1 MNNEDQF
8 IGYLINVGVT
18 TCRLFGVREDES
30 LKELSVNSYG
40 ILPENEGYFVEIIN
54 QINER
59 IVKTINSD
67 AFLIK
72 VIVDSKFADLFESE
86 IELKEFIREFYV
98 QTNLYFNILTQD
110 QTERNLEKLFGE
122 IKEDTAIIN
131 IGRNYI
137 DIMTIKNRNVDSI
150 SLKYSLRELDVFL
163 LNKKYPEKLT
173 EADIDKIKAK
183 ISKEIKK
190 SIKNVSVT
198 KAIII
203 KNELSFMKQFE
214 YPLTPN
220 NDTEIR
226 DHEFE
231 IDFEEYKKA
240 NREKLF
246 CIDLGK
252 KLSEMNIDKSDRDRL
267 YGFKSGHLL
276 LETIFEIINV
286 KKIVPSDLLNIH
298 GSINSY
304 IYKVVLSGSTN
315 EKRADYFFE
324 AAKFIKKLGASIL
337 SPNFEG
343 DKLTPITTASDYR
356 HLRAIDDCDILF
368 ICNKDGYIG
377 ESTAC
382 EIYYASALRKTIVF
396 WAEPDKDDSKRLYCI
411 PHEHWN
417 NIKIIGVHENER

>member
-1 MNNEDQF
+1 MSNEGQF

-40 ILPENEGYFVEIIN
+40 ILPENEGYFEEIIN

-86 IELKEFIREFYV
+86 IALKEFIREFYV

-137 DIMTIKNRNVDSI
+137 DIMTIKNRNIDSV
-150 SLKYSLRELDVFL
+150 SLKYSLRDLDVFL
-163 LNKKYPEKLT
+163 SNKKYPEKLT
-173 EADIDKIKAK
+173 EPDIDKIKAK

-190 SIKNVSVT
+190 YIKNISVT

-203 KNELSFMKQFE
+203 KNELSFMRQFE

-231 IDFEEYKKA
+231 IDFDEYKKA

-246 CIDLGK
+246 CIDLDK
-252 KLSEMNIDKSDRDRL
+252 KLSEMNIDKSDRARL

-286 KKIVPSDLLNIH
+286 KKLCHRICLIYMGALIVI
-298 GSINSY
+298 
-304 IYKVVLSGSTN
+304 
-315 EKRADYFFE
+315 
-324 AAKFIKKLGASIL
+324 FI
-337 SPNFEG
+337 
-343 DKLTPITTASDYR
+343 R
-356 HLRAIDDCDILF
+356 LF
-368 ICNKDGYIG
+368 
-377 ESTAC
+377 
-382 EIYYASALRKTIVF
+382 
-396 WAEPDKDDSKRLYCI
+396 
-411 PHEHWN
+411 
-417 NIKIIGVHENER
+417 

>member
-40 ILPENEGYFVEIIN
+40 ILPENEGYFEEIIN

-150 SLKYSLRELDVFL
+150 SLKYSLRDLDVFL
-163 LNKKYPEKLT
+163 SNKKYPEKLT

-203 KNELSFMKQFE
+203 N
-214 YPLTPN
+214 
-220 NDTEIR
+220 
-226 DHEFE
+226 
-231 IDFEEYKKA
+231 
-240 NREKLF
+240 
-246 CIDLGK
+246 
-252 KLSEMNIDKSDRDRL
+252 
-267 YGFKSGHLL
+267 
-276 LETIFEIINV
+276 
-286 KKIVPSDLLNIH
+286 
-298 GSINSY
+298 
-304 IYKVVLSGSTN
+304 
-315 EKRADYFFE
+315 
-324 AAKFIKKLGASIL
+324 
-337 SPNFEG
+337 
-343 DKLTPITTASDYR
+343 
-356 HLRAIDDCDILF
+356 
-368 ICNKDGYIG
+368 
-377 ESTAC
+377 
-382 EIYYASALRKTIVF
+382 
-396 WAEPDKDDSKRLYCI
+396 
-411 PHEHWN
+411 
-417 NIKIIGVHENER
+417 